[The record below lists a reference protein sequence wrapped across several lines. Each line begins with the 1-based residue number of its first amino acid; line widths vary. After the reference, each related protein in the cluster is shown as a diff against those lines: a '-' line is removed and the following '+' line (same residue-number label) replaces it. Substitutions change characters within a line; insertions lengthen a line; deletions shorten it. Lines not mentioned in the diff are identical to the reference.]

1 MSQQRLVQGQEWLTE
16 LLQLSG
22 VHTPVDIQQPP
33 TDQHHLWLTI
43 DHDPLTS
50 LQVDSLIGA
59 EGATIDAIQ
68 YLVNATLSNDEGATP
83 FVVELNEYRLRRTTE
98 LRAIADQAAAH
109 VRQTGEEY
117 VMPPLSGSERRQLH
131 SFFELESDYADLS
144 TYSRGLEADRRL
156 VVKLANSPENS

>member
-1 MSQQRLVQGQEWLTE
+1 MSQQRLAQGQQWLTE
-16 LLQLSG
+16 LLQLAG
-22 VHTPVDIQQPP
+22 IPTPVATQQPTIDP
-33 TDQHHLWLTI
+33 HHLWLTI

-68 YLVNATLSNDEGATP
+68 HLANTILPSGEGSVP
-83 FVVELNEYRLRRTTE
+83 FVVELNEYRRRRTAE
-98 LRAIADQAAAH
+98 LRVIADQAADH
-109 VRQTGEEY
+109 VRQTTEEY
-117 VMPPLSGSERRQLH
+117 VMPPLSGAERRQLH

-156 VVKLANSPENS
+156 VVKLAGSPENS